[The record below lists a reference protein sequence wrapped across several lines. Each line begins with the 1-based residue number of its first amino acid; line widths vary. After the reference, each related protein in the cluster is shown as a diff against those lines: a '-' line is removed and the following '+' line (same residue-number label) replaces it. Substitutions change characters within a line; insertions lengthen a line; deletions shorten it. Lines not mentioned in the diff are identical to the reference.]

1 MKEVSIA
8 IVLNIIAAI
17 IFWLAFAFIPERR
30 RRNKLR
36 PKLELGIYQI
46 CSTLFALFDLIMRFD
61 VHSPSSFQKKI
72 KGKMLHPVE
81 IELGLQNKCLNSTYL
96 YDTKVGSLLMPI
108 GKQLFESRS
117 RVDRLIE
124 RVFAFSEHLS
134 TKEILL
140 LEQIRGKLEVYDLE
154 HFDREAG
161 ARVGDQQY
169 LPVNPS
175 LSYMGKSLAE
185 LYDLFGRI
193 RSIAFCNGYEDR
205 EVVLDKVQVYYETG
219 QYRRCKFLIRRRKSR
234 FAGDSAWFTFYQFLC
249 DYKLERKRQAA
260 RILAQLLQSKP
271 HLVSSRGFL
280 VDVIGDGDV
289 RKIVE
294 HYYTVP
300 ELREF
305 DAVVQTEI
313 EVHNRF
319 IDQANALR
327 RYYDQKA
334 RDVQGTKA

>member
-1 MKEVSIA
+1 MKEVFIA

-17 IFWLAFAFIPERR
+17 VFWLAFAFIPERH

-36 PKLELGIYQI
+36 PKLEFGIYQI
-46 CSTLFALFDLIMRFD
+46 CSTLFALFDLVMRFD

-72 KGKMLHPVE
+72 KGTKLHPVE
-81 IELGLQNKCLNSTYL
+81 IELGLQNKCLNDTYL
-96 YDTKVGSLLMPI
+96 YDEKVSSLLMPT

-117 RVDRLIE
+117 RIDRLIE
-124 RVFAFSEHLS
+124 RVFAFSQHLS

-140 LEQIRGKLEVYDLE
+140 LEQIRGKLETYDLE

-161 ARVGDQQY
+161 VRVGDKQF

-185 LYDLFGRI
+185 LYDLFGRLH
-193 RSIAFCNGYEDR
+193 SIAFCNGYEDR
-205 EVVLDKVQVYYETG
+205 EVVLDKVQVYYESG
-219 QYRRCKFLIRRRKSR
+219 QYRRCQRLIRRRKRR
-234 FAGDSAWFTFYQFLC
+234 FADDSTWFSFYEFLC
-249 DYKLERKRQAA
+249 DYKMGRKKQAA
-260 RILAQLLQSKP
+260 RTLSQLLESKP
-271 HLVSSRGFL
+271 HLLSSRGFL
-280 VDVIGDGDV
+280 VDAIGDSDV
-289 RKIVE
+289 RKVVE
-294 HYYTVP
+294 HYYSVA

-313 EVHNRF
+313 DLHKRF

-327 RYYDQKA
+327 KYYDQKT
-334 RDVQGTKA
+334 RDAQGKK